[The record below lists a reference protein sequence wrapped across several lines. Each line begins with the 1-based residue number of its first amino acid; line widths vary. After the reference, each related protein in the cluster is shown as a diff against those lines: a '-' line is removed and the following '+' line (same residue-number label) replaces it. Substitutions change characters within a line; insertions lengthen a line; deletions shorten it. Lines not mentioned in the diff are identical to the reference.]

1 MGFLDKLLG
10 RGKQV
15 ARAGVDM
22 ADKAV
27 DKTVDVAKEGVDK
40 AREEISEM
48 RGGGGEPGEGEEHS
62 HEEGEEHSH

>member
-15 ARAGVDM
+15 AQAGMDM

-27 DKTVDVAKEGVDK
+27 DKTVDVAKGGVDK
-40 AREEISEM
+40 V
-48 RGGGGEPGEGEEHS
+48 RGGDEPGEGEAHS
-62 HEEGEEHSH
+62 HEEGEEHSHES